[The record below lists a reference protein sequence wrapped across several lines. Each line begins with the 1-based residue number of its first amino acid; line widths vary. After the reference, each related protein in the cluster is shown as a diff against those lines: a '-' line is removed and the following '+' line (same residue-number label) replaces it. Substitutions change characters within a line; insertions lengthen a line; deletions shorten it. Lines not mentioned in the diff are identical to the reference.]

1 MRTLLLIS
9 FILFC
14 SILYG
19 QSYETIE
26 LLNGSFEGIPGAQR
40 VPPGWYD
47 CGKIYF
53 NKETPPDTQPM
64 DGFDWSVAYAASDG
78 MTYMGMV
85 VRDNDTWEFISQRLA
100 SPMNP
105 GKCYNFSIDLMR
117 SDVYRSA
124 SRSDESRIVNYI
136 TPTKL
141 RIWGGNGYCQ
151 KKELLAESQLID
163 HNTWKQYDFRLEP
176 KSIISSFTLEVFF
189 KTPTLIPYNGNI
201 LMDNASHI
209 QEIPCETEVL
219 AEVPKPIKPKPQ
231 VKPTPE
237 PPIEPEVVL
246 AQPEPDN
253 QPVPRK
259 KIISGLT
266 KNNLVV
272 GQKILVEQLYFK
284 ADSSAIG
291 PGSFAALDEIYVFL
305 EENPN
310 LYIEVGGH
318 TNGIPDDAICD
329 KLSTDRAR
337 AVATY
342 LIEKGIND
350 ERISYK
356 GYGKRQR
363 IASDRT
369 RYGRAKN
376 QRVEIKILS
385 LKA

>member
-1 MRTLLLIS
+1 MS
-9 FILFC
+9 
-14 SILYG
+14 
-19 QSYETIE
+19 
-26 LLNGSFEGIPGAQR
+26 
-40 VPPGWYD
+40 
-47 CGKIYF
+47 
-53 NKETPPDTQPM
+53 
-64 DGFDWSVAYAASDG
+64 
-78 MTYMGMV
+78 
-85 VRDNDTWEFISQRLA
+85 
-100 SPMNP
+100 P
-105 GKCYNFSIDLMR
+105 GKCYNFSLDLMR

-124 SRSDESRIVNYI
+124 SRSDESKIVNYV
-136 TPTKL
+136 TPAKL

-151 KKELLAESQLID
+151 KKELLAESPLID
-163 HNTWKQYDFRLEP
+163 HNEWKQYDFRLEP

-201 LMDNASHI
+201 LMDNAGHI
-209 QEIPCETEVL
+209 QEIACNEEL
-219 AEVPKPIKPKPQ
+219 IAEVSKPKRPKPKIKPK
-231 VKPTPE
+231 KE
-237 PPIEPEVVL
+237 PPKKPEVVL
-246 AQPEPDN
+246 AQPEPDDL
-253 QPVPRK
+253 PTPRK

-291 PGSFAALDEIYVFL
+291 PGSFAALDEIFEFL

-318 TNGIPDDAICD
+318 TNGIPDDAVCD
-329 KLSTDRAR
+329 KLSTDRAK
-337 AVATY
+337 AVAMY
-342 LIEKGIND
+342 LINKGINN